1 MPNGYID
8 KARRADPRDR
18 ERRKVCD
25 PPPRHSL
32 PFLPPSLHPLS
43 LASILCLLSHY
54 LGLFPF
60 GFTRRTR
67 EPHLRLFS
75 RVTRAKEEDRRG
87 RLSERKKRR
96 KEKKKRVSTTGINGI
111 HPRGLRS
118 ACYPRRVTLAAPR
131 RPTQSP
137 RRVTEIVSHAN
148 TERVRYRS
156 KIPVTTLRRD

>member
-54 LGLFPF
+54 LVSFLSDLLDARASHICAYF
-60 GFTRRTR
+60 
-67 EPHLRLFS
+67 
-75 RVTRAKEEDRRG
+75 RVSLAQKKKTGEEDFQKERKEE
-87 RLSERKKRR
+87 RKRKR
-96 KEKKKRVSTTGINGI
+96 E
-111 HPRGLRS
+111 
-118 ACYPRRVTLAAPR
+118 
-131 RPTQSP
+131 
-137 RRVTEIVSHAN
+137 
-148 TERVRYRS
+148 
-156 KIPVTTLRRD
+156 